1 MAGVTKSTVATIATL
16 AVLSAAIHAQ
26 GRGQASPPP
35 TGYPERPAVSPVILE
50 RGKVIYEQHCTF
62 CHGRDARGG
71 DGGGPNLLR
80 SQLVLT
86 DQKGELI
93 GEVVRNGRPGTV
105 MMPIALTPQQISDV
119 ADYIHSFR
127 VGGYDVTRNPPVSI
141 VVGNAAA
148 GEATFKKR
156 CASCHSVAGDL
167 KGLATRIAEPQDLQT
182 RWLMPSALSGRG
194 RGAAASTLKPTMVTV
209 SLPTTGQKIEGRLVR
224 IDDFI
229 VTLIGT
235 DGLPRSFTRSG
246 DTPKVEIVDP
256 LKPHRDLLPT
266 YSDAEVH
273 DITAY
278 LVTQK

>member
-1 MAGVTKSTVATIATL
+1 MTTVTRLTVATIAVAAALTATL
-16 AVLSAAIHAQ
+16 YGQ
-26 GRGQASPPP
+26 GRGQAPPPP

-50 RGKVIYEQHCTF
+50 RGKVVYDQHCAF

-105 MMPIALTPQQISDV
+105 MMPISLTPQQTSDV

-127 VGGYDVTRNPPVSI
+127 VGGYDVSRNIPASI

-148 GEATFKKR
+148 GEASFKKR
-156 CASCHSVAGDL
+156 CASCHSVSGDL
-167 KGLATRIAEPQDLQT
+167 KGLATRISEPQDLQT
-182 RWLMPSALSGRG
+182 RWLMPSALGGRG

-209 SLPTTGQKIEGRLVR
+209 ILPTGQTFEGRLVR

-229 VTLIGT
+229 VTLAGA
-235 DGLPRSFTRSG
+235 DGLPRSFTRNG
-246 DTPKVEIVDP
+246 NTPKVEITDP

-266 YSDAEVH
+266 YSDTEVH

-278 LVTQK
+278 LVTVK